1 MTRYSKVV
9 ANLEASLKLH
19 SEILNDTNIHRTLFL
34 AAQNA
39 AERINRGGKIIF
51 AGNGGS
57 FADAQ
62 HLAAEFI
69 GTMGRK
75 RKSLPAIAL
84 GTNSSSLTAIGND
97 YSFNQI
103 FVRELKA
110 LGSKDDYIVLI
121 STSGLSKNLVELIET
136 IKEKEIESLALVG
149 KNGGELSKNLPNIIV
164 PSFRTERIQECHILL
179 GHIFCELVEDNLSDM
194 FLS

>member
-1 MTRYSKVV
+1 MPSFGKVID
-9 ANLEASLKLH
+9 NLEASFSLH
-19 SEILNDTNIHRTLFL
+19 HEILNNTNIHETLFY

-39 AERINRGGKIIF
+39 ANRIRRGGKIIF

-75 RKSLPAIAL
+75 RESLPAIAL
-84 GTNSSSLTAIGND
+84 GTNSSSLTAVGND
-97 YSFNQI
+97 YSFSEI
-103 FVRELKA
+103 FNRELQA
-110 LGSKDDYIVLI
+110 LGSKDDFIMLI
-121 STSGLSKNLVELIET
+121 STSGLSENLIELIAT

-149 KNGGELSKNLPNIIV
+149 KNGGVLSKNLPHIII
-164 PSFRTERIQECHILL
+164 PSYRTARIQECHILL
-179 GHIFCELVEDNLSDM
+179 GHIFCELVEDNLVDV
-194 FLS
+194 F

>member
-1 MTRYSKVV
+1 MTSLSKIFE
-9 ANLEASLKLH
+9 NIETSLSLH
-19 SEILNDTNIHRTLFL
+19 QEILNDTAIHKTLFF

-39 AERINRGGKIIF
+39 AERIKRGGKIIF

-97 YSFNQI
+97 YSFSEI
-103 FVRELKA
+103 FNRELKA
-110 LGSKDDYIVLI
+110 LGSKNDFIILI
-121 STSGLSKNLVELIET
+121 STSGQSENLIELIAT

-149 KNGGELSKNLPNIIV
+149 KNGGALSQNLPSIII
-164 PSFRTERIQECHILL
+164 PSYRTERIQECHILL
-179 GHIFCELVEDNLSDM
+179 GHIFCELVEDNLEVAV
-194 FLS
+194 

>member
-1 MTRYSKVV
+1 MASFGKVIDS
-9 ANLEASLKLH
+9 LETSLSLH
-19 SEILNDTNIHRTLFL
+19 HEILNDTNIHQTLFY

-39 AERINRGGKIIF
+39 ANRIRRGGKIIF

-84 GTNSSSLTAIGND
+84 GTNSSSLTAVGND
-97 YSFNQI
+97 YSFSEI
-103 FVRELKA
+103 FNRELKA
-110 LGSKDDYIVLI
+110 LGSKDDFIMLI
-121 STSGLSKNLVELIET
+121 STSGLSENLIELIET
-136 IKEKEIESLALVG
+136 IKKKDIESLALVG
-149 KNGGELSKNLPNIIV
+149 KNGGVLSKNLPNIII
-164 PSFRTERIQECHILL
+164 PSYRTERIQECHILL
-179 GHIFCELVEDNLSDM
+179 GHIFCELVEDNLADT
-194 FLS
+194 F